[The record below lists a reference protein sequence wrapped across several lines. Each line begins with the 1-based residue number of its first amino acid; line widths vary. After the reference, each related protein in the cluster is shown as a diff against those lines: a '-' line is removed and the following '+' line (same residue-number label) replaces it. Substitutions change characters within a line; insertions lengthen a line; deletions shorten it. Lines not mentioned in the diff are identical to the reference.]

1 MILCTFLSRFSNSLT
16 VQKGFVTNVLAK
28 NGTATDESPVLSM
41 ADRSS
46 SLKFKTQ
53 IAKEEKKYIKAG
65 EKVSLELEDS
75 FDIITNLTVSSI
87 TVNKDDPSMLDVTVN
102 IPKGKGEINEN
113 AKLVL
118 DDENSKPYLC
128 VPIEAVRDGD
138 NEKYVLILKK
148 VKKARLVFGYS
159 YIIFNIILKVNLL

>member
-28 NGTATDESPVLSM
+28 NRTATDESPVLSM
-41 ADRSS
+41 ADSSS

-148 VKKARLVFGYS
+148 ARLVFGYS